1 MTEILAAVTLAP
13 LALGLFFIIASATM
27 DERHNVLRVFLFMLS
42 ITSFWFSMTIGA
54 AAVAEVYD
62 YTDVENAIARVVRF
76 SVWAF
81 GFIMSY
87 YVAYFMYWMVTAI
100 MQKKR
105 EALEY

>member
-1 MTEILAAVTLAP
+1 MTDLLAAVTLAP
-13 LALGLFFIIASATM
+13 LALGLFFIIGAASM
-27 DERHNVLRVFLFMLS
+27 DERHNVLRVFLFLLS
-42 ITSFWFSMTIGA
+42 ITSFWFSMTIGV
-54 AAVAEVYD
+54 AAVSEVYA
-62 YTDVENAIARVVRF
+62 YPDVESAIARVVRF

-100 MQKKR
+100 MKKKR